1 MKKARLFCFGLMLA
15 SCLTAF
21 SSTSE
26 TQNNTDKYSV
36 VTNRFNANWFI
47 GVNAGAQMYISDG
60 FRMGSSWKLI
70 TPAIEF
76 NAGKWFTPS
85 IGLRLG
91 IGGYQARGY
100 SWDSNLG
107 NVYERVAPGEYKT
120 KWGMIQT
127 HGDVMVN
134 LTNLF
139 LGYKEN
145 RLYNAIPFASIN
157 YLRGVNQSG
166 ENELGI
172 GAGLI
177 NSFRV
182 NNSLN
187 INLELRATVI
197 NDHMDGIRNGYNY
210 EASTAVLVGVSY
222 KLGKKNWDRPSPV
235 SVGEME
241 EVQNRLKQMNQENQM
256 LRNQVDELKQNLA
269 NASRKKNEPVADC
282 PADLANYVVF
292 FNIDK
297 ANITKKEEVNL
308 KEIATKIKAYPKSK
322 FLVTGY
328 ADKQTGTPAYNE
340 QLSKKRAEVI
350 YNTLVN
356 KYGVDPNQLIISYKG
371 GVADLFDGQPTLS
384 RATIIS
390 IE

>member
-15 SCLTAF
+15 GCLTAF

-47 GVNAGAQMYISDG
+47 GVNAGAQMYIGDG

-76 NAGKWFTPS
+76 NAGKWFTPG

-100 SWDSNLG
+100 SWDPNLG

-127 HGDVMVN
+127 HADVMLN
-134 LTNLF
+134 FTNLF
-139 LGYKEN
+139 LGYKED

-197 NDHMDGIRNGYNY
+197 NDHMDGIRNEYNY

-241 EVQNRLKQMNQENQM
+241 EVQNRLKEMNQENQM
-256 LRNQVDELKQNLA
+256 LRNQVGELKQNLA
-269 NASRKKNEPVADC
+269 DASRKKNEPVADC

-340 QLSKKRAEVI
+340 QLSKKRAEAI

-356 KYGVDPNQLIISYKG
+356 KYGVDPNQLTISYKG
-371 GVADLFDGQPTLS
+371 GVADLFDGQPALS